1 MAVGKTAAVRYIETH
16 APYVHISYED
26 NRDVLE
32 EIRRRGLIKTR
43 YEDYLEIQKLWLE
56 KEIRRWEKAES
67 YPCTIMDFGAEEIEF
82 YTLHYSQN
90 HWRKLGGRRA
100 FKKRTGS
107 REKVFPRPDSVS
119 GRVRQC
125 ASSEKRTGSYPFQ
138 GVF

>member
-56 KEIRRWEKAES
+56 KEIRRWEK
-67 YPCTIMDFGAEEIEF
+67 
-82 YTLHYSQN
+82 
-90 HWRKLGGRRA
+90 K
-100 FKKRTGS
+100 
-107 REKVFPRPDSVS
+107 
-119 GRVRQC
+119 
-125 ASSEKRTGSYPFQ
+125 
-138 GVF
+138 